1 VARLKLAA
9 LGIAI
14 DTLSAAQRAYLAS
27 WRERT

>member
-14 DTLSAAQRAYLAS
+14 DALSAEQRAYLAS
-27 WRERT
+27 WREGT